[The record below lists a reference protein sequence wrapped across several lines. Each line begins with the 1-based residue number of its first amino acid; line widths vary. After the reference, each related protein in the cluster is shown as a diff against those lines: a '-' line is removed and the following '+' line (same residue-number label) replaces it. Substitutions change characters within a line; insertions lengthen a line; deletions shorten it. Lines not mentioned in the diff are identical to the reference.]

1 MKRMRYD
8 LYGAGVGLL
17 LPFVATLIVAAHRGV
32 GLLEAQRADPL
43 LWIMDTVPFVVG
55 ALGVILGRQQ
65 RALDAQART
74 IAAVGEE
81 RDRLHRTAHEVL
93 DAAHLLLGNATAF
106 NATTMQTAASVRES
120 TAKMTQ
126 LSLFATTA
134 AVHAET
140 VIGLAHAAAPGPD
153 RHRSERET
161 IDALSRTLAEAVA
174 LARDIAQVA
183 QRQAEGIDAVLL
195 TMNEIYLATEE
206 TQVSTT
212 AVAAKARS
220 LTDLALALRGAVAP
234 A

>member
-1 MKRMRYD
+1 MRQLRYD

-17 LPFVATLIVAAHRGV
+17 LPFVATLIVAVHGGM
-32 GLLEAQRADPL
+32 GLLEAQRAEPL
-43 LWIMDTVPFVVG
+43 LWLMDTVPFVVG
-55 ALGVILGRQQ
+55 ALGVVLRRQQ
-65 RALDAQART
+65 LALDAQART
-74 IAAVGEE
+74 LAAVAEE
-81 RDRLHRTAHEVL
+81 RERLHRTAHEVL

-106 NATTMQTAASVRES
+106 NATTTQTAASVRES
-120 TAKMTQ
+120 TARMTQ
-126 LSLFATTA
+126 LSLFATAA

-140 VIGLAHAAAPGPD
+140 VIGLAHAAAPASDGE
-153 RHRSERET
+153 RSERET
-161 IDALSRTLAEAVA
+161 IDALSRALGEAVA

-206 TQVSTT
+206 SQASTT

-220 LTDLALALRGAVAP
+220 LTDLALALRGGVAQ